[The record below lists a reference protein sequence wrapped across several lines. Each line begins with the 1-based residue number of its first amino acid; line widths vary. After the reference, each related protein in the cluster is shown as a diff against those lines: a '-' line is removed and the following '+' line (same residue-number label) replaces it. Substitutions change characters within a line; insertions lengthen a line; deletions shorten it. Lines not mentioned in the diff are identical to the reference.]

1 MTSNVLAIKEKINTF
16 DYVKQLLIVK
26 RYYEEVKRCQNMED
40 IVTLT
45 VDKGLV
51 FRLHKQFCNS
61 IKKDSS
67 VEKWVENMN
76 KHFTAETM

>member
-1 MTSNVLAIKEKINTF
+1 ME
-16 DYVKQLLIVK
+16 
-26 RYYEEVKRCQNMED
+26 ED
-40 IVTLT
+40 IVTLI

-51 FRLHKQFCNS
+51 FRLHKEFCNS

-76 KHFTAETM
+76 KHFTAKTM